1 MKQAKWYLS
10 IIGMLLIV
18 LSGCA
23 KKGPILLSVAYEPPE
38 DKVAVAK
45 KITVGVSPLKENRDK
60 KSSVVGVAKGS
71 GEVVNDLVI
80 QGTAAG
86 LATDSLKDALSARG
100 MTVKDSADWDLTAAG
115 IKAEGV
121 DVVIGGEVQKLW
133 VESTSEAFR
142 TYMKAAVTVKFVVA
156 DVTEKKIVQ
165 TLTLRSSNSD
175 ESMLFSE
182 TAVGDTLSGAL
193 SSAIDQLLL
202 DEKEKKEPGV
212 MCRNDRDPVLNDVV
226 AL

>member
-71 GEVVNDLVI
+71 GESVVNDLVI
-80 QGTAAG
+80 QGTASG
-86 LATDSLKDALSARG
+86 LVADSLKDALAARG
-100 MTVKDSADWDLTAAG
+100 MTAKDATDWDLTAGG
-115 IKAEGV
+115 INAEGV

-133 VESTSEAFR
+133 IESTSEAFR
-142 TYMKAAVTVKFVVA
+142 TTMKAAVTVKFVVA

-165 TLTLRSSNSD
+165 TLTVRSSNSD

-202 DEKEKKEPGV
+202 DEKVKKSLE
-212 MCRNDRDPVLNDVV
+212 
-226 AL
+226 